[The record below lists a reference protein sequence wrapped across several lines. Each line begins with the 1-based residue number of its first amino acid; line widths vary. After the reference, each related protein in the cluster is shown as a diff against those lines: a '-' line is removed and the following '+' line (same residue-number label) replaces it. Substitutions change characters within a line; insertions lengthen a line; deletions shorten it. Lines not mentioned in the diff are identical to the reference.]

1 MENHK
6 ILSFRI
12 QNGIFS
18 SSLHRHRHRR
28 RHRHHHRRHL
38 HNHRL
43 RNRRVSL

>member
-18 SSLHRHRHRR
+18 SSLHRHRR